1 MNKGEEMKRAVLYLR
16 VSKNEQTIENQR
28 IELERVAAAKGWK
41 VIATFKDEG
50 ISGAFGRE
58 VRAQYDLML
67 KQGVQAKFDVVL
79 AWDVSRLSR
88 SLVDL
93 VTTLDELHACGIDL
107 YLHQQ
112 ALDTTTPAGKAM
124 FQMCGVF
131 AEFER
136 GILSERVKAGIN
148 RARAEGKR
156 LGRPMKVT
164 NIKKMLADRTDG
176 KSIRQIA
183 IEHGLSIG
191 KVHGTLH
198 LLEEKNSYKL
208 ANGEEKLGL

>member
-1 MNKGEEMKRAVLYLR
+1 MNKGKGMKRAVLYLR
-16 VSKNEQTIENQR
+16 VSKHDQTIENQR
-28 IELERVAAAKGWK
+28 IELERVAKAKGWK

-50 ISGAFGRE
+50 MSGAFGRE
-58 VRAQYDLML
+58 VRAQYDSML

-112 ALDTTTPAGKAM
+112 AIDTTTPAGKAM

-136 GILSERVKAGIN
+136 GILSERVKAGLN
-148 RARAEGKR
+148 RAREEGKI
-156 LGRPMKVT
+156 LGRPLKVA
-164 NIKKMLADRTDG
+164 NIKKILEDRSNG
-176 KSIRQIA
+176 KTIRAIA
-183 IEHGLSIG
+183 HEQRLSVG
-191 KVHGTLH
+191 KVH
-198 LLEEKNSYKL
+198 KL
-208 ANGEEKLGL
+208 IRSGVSN

>member
-1 MNKGEEMKRAVLYLR
+1 MKRAVLYLR

-28 IELERVAAAKGWK
+28 IELERVALAKGWK

-50 ISGAFGRE
+50 VSGAFGRE

-93 VTTLDELHACGIDL
+93 VTTLDELHACSIDL

-112 ALDTTTPAGKAM
+112 AIDTTTPAGKAM

-136 GILSERVKAGIN
+136 GILSERVKAGLN
-148 RARAEGKR
+148 RARAEGKK
-156 LGRPMKVT
+156 LGRPIKVV
-164 NIKKMLADRTDG
+164 NIKKMLEDRGHG
-176 KSIRQIA
+176 KTIRQIA
-183 IEHGLSIG
+183 SKQKMSVG
-191 KVHGTLH
+191 KVHKVLS
-198 LLEEKNSYKL
+198 ENE
-208 ANGEEKLGL
+208 NGV

>member
-1 MNKGEEMKRAVLYLR
+1 MKRAVLYLR

-41 VIATFKDEG
+41 VIAIFKDEG
-50 ISGAFGRE
+50 MSGAFGRE
-58 VRAQYDLML
+58 VRAQYDAML

-112 ALDTTTPAGKAM
+112 AIDTTTPAGKAM

-136 GILSERVKAGIN
+136 GILSERVKAGLN
-148 RARAEGKR
+148 RARADGKT
-156 LGRPMKVT
+156 LGRPLKIA
-164 NIKKMLADRTDG
+164 NIKAILQDRAKG
-176 KSIRQIA
+176 KTIRAIA
-183 IEHGLSIG
+183 RDTNLSIG
-191 KVHGTLH
+191 KVHKVLKAHG
-198 LLEEKNSYKL
+198 
-208 ANGEEKLGL
+208 

>member
-1 MNKGEEMKRAVLYLR
+1 MKRAVLYLR

-28 IELERVAAAKGWK
+28 IELERVAAAKCWK
-41 VIATFKDEG
+41 VIAIFKDEG
-50 ISGAFGRE
+50 VSGAFGRE
-58 VRAQYDLML
+58 VRAQYDSML
-67 KQGVQAKFDVVL
+67 KQGVQAKFDVIL

-112 ALDTTTPAGKAM
+112 AIDTTTPAGKAM

-136 GILSERVKAGIN
+136 GILSERVKAGLN
-148 RARAEGKR
+148 RARQEGKI
-156 LGRPMKVT
+156 LGRPMKLANV
-164 NIKKMLADRTDG
+164 KKLLEARQRGST
-176 KSIRQIA
+176 IRQIA
-183 IEHGLSIG
+183 EENNLSVG
-191 KVHGTLH
+191 KVHKVLNEMRENNATG
-198 LLEEKNSYKL
+198 
-208 ANGEEKLGL
+208 

>member
-1 MNKGEEMKRAVLYLR
+1 
-16 VSKNEQTIENQR
+16 
-28 IELERVAAAKGWK
+28 
-41 VIATFKDEG
+41 
-50 ISGAFGRE
+50 
-58 VRAQYDLML
+58 ML

-112 ALDTTTPAGKAM
+112 AIDTTTPAGKAM

-136 GILSERVKAGIN
+136 GILSERVKAGLN
-148 RARAEGKR
+148 RAREEGKV
-156 LGRPMKVT
+156 LGRPIKIA
-164 NIKKMLADRTDG
+164 NIRAVLKDRTEG
-176 KSIRQIA
+176 KTIRQISA
-183 IEHGLSIG
+183 KHSLSIG
-191 KVHGTLH
+191 KVHK
-198 LLEEKNSYKL
+198 LLSGVKV
-208 ANGEEKLGL
+208 

>member
-1 MNKGEEMKRAVLYLR
+1 MNKEGKMKRAVLYLR

-112 ALDTTTPAGKAM
+112 AIDTTTPAGKAM

-136 GILSERVKAGIN
+136 GILSERVKAGLN
-148 RARAEGKR
+148 RAREQGKV
-156 LGRPMKVT
+156 LGRPTKIA
-164 NIKKMLADRTDG
+164 NIKAIVKDRKLG
-176 KSIRQIA
+176 KTIREIA
-183 IEHGLSIG
+183 IAQRLSVG
-191 KVHGTLH
+191 KVYNILK
-198 LLEEKNSYKL
+198 ENSGVKQ
-208 ANGEEKLGL
+208 

>member
-1 MNKGEEMKRAVLYLR
+1 MNKGKEMKRAVLYLR

-28 IELERVAAAKGWK
+28 LELERVAAAKGWK
-41 VIATFKDEG
+41 VIAIFKDEG

-58 VRAQYDLML
+58 VRAQYDTML

-112 ALDTTTPAGKAM
+112 AIDTTTPAGKAM

-136 GILSERVKAGIN
+136 GILSERVKAGLN
-148 RARAEGKR
+148 RAREEGKT
-156 LGRPMKVT
+156 LGRPLKVA
-164 NIKKMLADRTDG
+164 NIKKILEDRFSG
-176 KSIRQIA
+176 KTIRAIA
-183 IEHGLSIG
+183 VEQNLSIG
-191 KVHGTLH
+191 KVHK
-198 LLEEKNSYKL
+198 LLNNAL
-208 ANGEEKLGL
+208 

>member
-1 MNKGEEMKRAVLYLR
+1 MKRAVLYLR

-50 ISGAFGRE
+50 VSGAFGRE
-58 VRAQYDLML
+58 VRVQYDSML

-112 ALDTTTPAGKAM
+112 AIDTTTPAGKAM

-136 GILSERVKAGIN
+136 GILSERVKAGLN
-148 RARAEGKR
+148 RARAEGKK
-156 LGRPMKVT
+156 LGRPMKVA
-164 NIKKMLADRTDG
+164 NIKRILEDRVHG

-183 IEHGLSIG
+183 IEQSLSVG
-191 KVHGTLH
+191 KVHGAL
-198 LLEEKNSYKL
+198 NSVK
-208 ANGEEKLGL
+208 ANNVWK

>member
-1 MNKGEEMKRAVLYLR
+1 MNKGKKMKRAALYLR
-16 VSKNEQTIENQR
+16 VSKHDQTIENQR

-41 VIATFKDEG
+41 IVSVFKDEG
-50 ISGAFGRE
+50 ISGSFGRG
-58 VRAQYDLML
+58 VRSQYDAML
-67 KQGVQAKFDVVL
+67 KKGVQAQHDVVM

-112 ALDTTTPAGKAM
+112 AIDTTTPAGKAM

-136 GILSERVKAGIN
+136 GILSERVKAGLN
-148 RARAEGKR
+148 RARSEGKV
-156 LGRPMKVT
+156 LGRPFKVA
-164 NIKKMLADRTDG
+164 NIKAMLNDREEG
-176 KSIRQIA
+176 KTIRQIA
-183 IEHGLSIG
+183 TEQNLSVG
-191 KVHGTLH
+191 KVHNIL
-198 LLEEKNSYKL
+198 K
-208 ANGEEKLGL
+208 ANG

>member
-1 MNKGEEMKRAVLYLR
+1 MKRAVLYLR
-16 VSKNEQTIENQR
+16 VSKHEQTIENQR
-28 IELERVAAAKGWK
+28 IELERVAIAKGWK

-50 ISGAFGRE
+50 VSGAFGRE

-112 ALDTTTPAGKAM
+112 AIDTTTPAGKAM
-124 FQMCGVF
+124 FQICGVF

-136 GILSERVKAGIN
+136 GILSERVKAGLN
-148 RARAEGKR
+148 RARAEGKK
-156 LGRPMKVT
+156 LGRPIKVV
-164 NIKKMLADRTDG
+164 NIKKMLEDRGNG
-176 KSIRQIA
+176 KTIRQIA
-183 IEHGLSIG
+183 SEQKMSVG
-191 KVHGTLH
+191 KVHRVLSET
-198 LLEEKNSYKL
+198 E
-208 ANGEEKLGL
+208 NGGIDVR

>member
-1 MNKGEEMKRAVLYLR
+1 MKRAVLYLR
-16 VSKNEQTIENQR
+16 VSKQEQTIENQR
-28 IELERVAAAKGWK
+28 IELERVAKAKGWK

-50 ISGAFGRE
+50 VSGAFGRE

-112 ALDTTTPAGKAM
+112 AIDTTTPAGKAM

-136 GILSERVKAGIN
+136 GILSERVKSGLN
-148 RARAEGKR
+148 RAREEGKS
-156 LGRPMKVT
+156 LGRPVKVV
-164 NIKKMLADRTDG
+164 NVKKIIEAKNSG
-176 KSIRQIA
+176 KTIRQIA
-183 IEHGLSIG
+183 RENALSVG
-191 KVHGTLH
+191 KVHNII
-198 LLEEKNSYKL
+198 KSNVQRV
-208 ANGEEKLGL
+208 

>member
-1 MNKGEEMKRAVLYLR
+1 MKRAVLYLR
-16 VSKNEQTIENQR
+16 VSKHEQTIENQR
-28 IELERVAAAKGWK
+28 IELERVAIAKGWK

-50 ISGAFGRE
+50 VSGAFGRE

-112 ALDTTTPAGKAM
+112 AIDTTTPAGKAM

-136 GILSERVKAGIN
+136 GILSERVKAGLN
-148 RARAEGKR
+148 RARAEGKK
-156 LGRPMKVT
+156 LGRLIKVV
-164 NIKKMLADRTDG
+164 NIKKMLEDRGNG
-176 KSIRQIA
+176 KTIRQIA
-183 IEHGLSIG
+183 SEQKMSVG
-191 KVHGTLH
+191 KVHRVLSET
-198 LLEEKNSYKL
+198 E
-208 ANGEEKLGL
+208 NGGIDVR

>member
-1 MNKGEEMKRAVLYLR
+1 MNKGKEMKRAILYLR
-16 VSKNEQTIENQR
+16 ASKNEQTIENQR

-41 VIATFKDEG
+41 VIAIFKDEG
-50 ISGAFGRE
+50 MSGAFGRE
-58 VRAQYDLML
+58 VRAQYDAML

-112 ALDTTTPAGKAM
+112 AIDTTTPAGKAM

-136 GILSERVKAGIN
+136 GILSERVKAGLN
-148 RARAEGKR
+148 RARADGKT
-156 LGRPMKVT
+156 LGRPLKIA
-164 NIKKMLADRTDG
+164 NIKAILQDRAKG
-176 KSIRQIA
+176 KTIRAIA
-183 IEHGLSIG
+183 RDTNLSIG
-191 KVHGTLH
+191 KVHKVLKAHG
-198 LLEEKNSYKL
+198 
-208 ANGEEKLGL
+208 

>member
-1 MNKGEEMKRAVLYLR
+1 MKRAVLYLR
-16 VSKNEQTIENQR
+16 VSKHEQTIENQR
-28 IELERVAAAKGWK
+28 IELERVAKAKGWK

-50 ISGAFGRE
+50 VSGAFGRE

-112 ALDTTTPAGKAM
+112 AIDTTTPAGKAM

-136 GILSERVKAGIN
+136 GILSERVKAGLN
-148 RARAEGKR
+148 RARAEGKK
-156 LGRPMKVT
+156 LGRPIKVV
-164 NIKKMLADRTDG
+164 NIKKMLEDRDHG
-176 KSIRQIA
+176 KTIRQIA
-183 IEHGLSIG
+183 SEQKISVG
-191 KVHGTLH
+191 KVHRVLSET
-198 LLEEKNSYKL
+198 E
-208 ANGEEKLGL
+208 NGGIDVR